1 MKYLSLFILVL
12 ILCAVMALG
21 SVLPGVTAHEDDGM
35 ERIADLN
42 RENTLGPSRYS
53 VSGSRQGQ
61 VTVGVLPLSR
71 RQKIVAEL
79 ADWNGEKLV
88 SLKDKDLADSNVIEI
103 DGIRFQTL
111 LTDIPVLE
119 DALSLPPEKHLFRIP
134 DKPDGETIFFPT
146 LRITNQTKNNI
157 LFGRFGII
165 KLSLVRPDGELTKV
179 GDYYAWSGSMSP
191 TAVGSALA
199 KPGDSIN
206 FLTKVKLFWED
217 RKLILV
223 FSDSPQNPFYLDNI
237 QPGEYKIQLT
247 YDNQIDELHWSDESP
262 FSIIIEGERRYYT
275 PEPKPPPRVVWKG
288 TATTPFVKFRIA
300 Q

>member
-1 MKYLSLFILVL
+1 
-12 ILCAVMALG
+12 
-21 SVLPGVTAHEDDGM
+21 
-35 ERIADLN
+35 
-42 RENTLGPSRYS
+42 
-53 VSGSRQGQ
+53 
-61 VTVGVLPLSR
+61 
-71 RQKIVAEL
+71 
-79 ADWNGEKLV
+79 
-88 SLKDKDLADSNVIEI
+88 
-103 DGIRFQTL
+103 
-111 LTDIPVLE
+111 
-119 DALSLPPEKHLFRIP
+119 
-134 DKPDGETIFFPT
+134 
-146 LRITNQTKNNI
+146 
-157 LFGRFGII
+157 
-165 KLSLVRPDGELTKV
+165 
-179 GDYYAWSGSMSP
+179 MSP